1 MGTAALAYHC
11 AWGAPRLALRK
22 LDHWAICVAGD
33 TMVTTECAAAASAAY
48 LPPSPCDEVMSMRIL
63 HDCLHLQDKAKA
75 SAM

>member
-33 TMVTTECAAAASAAY
+33 TMVTTGCADAAAN
-48 LPPSPCDEVMSMRIL
+48 LPASPCDEIMLMHIL
-63 HDCLHLQDKAKA
+63 HDCLHLKDEAKA
-75 SAM
+75 SVM